1 MNEERIFQILKVP
14 HISEKSALLG
24 DAANQAVF
32 QVATDANKAEIK
44 SAVEQTYGVTVAGVR
59 TMRVDGKVRS
69 RFTRTGVLR
78 GRSECYKKAIVRLV
92 DGDSIDFYENI

>member
-1 MNEERIFQILKVP
+1 MKNILIKPLITEKMTAESERINAYGFVVN
-14 HISEKSALLG
+14 
-24 DAANQAVF
+24 D
-32 QVATDANKAEIK
+32 DANKSEIK
-44 SAVEQTYGVTVAGVR
+44 DAEEKTYGVTVAGVR

-92 DGDSIDFYENI
+92 DGDVIDFYENI